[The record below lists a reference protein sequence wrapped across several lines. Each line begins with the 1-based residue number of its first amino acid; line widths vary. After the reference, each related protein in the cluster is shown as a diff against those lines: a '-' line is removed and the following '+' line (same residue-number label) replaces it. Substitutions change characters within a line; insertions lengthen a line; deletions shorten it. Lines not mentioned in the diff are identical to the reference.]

1 MTSILSTPGKY
12 RSRKDLST
20 GSIPTLVS
28 LEEESSL
35 SNGLQ
40 SELQN
45 HHSQNG
51 NGHHI
56 PLAATANGSG
66 VSLTDRRIETLT
78 NTLNIKNGLNGKTS
92 RRSSLA
98 IGLLGGRSNN
108 NTDKNNKRRSS
119 IAVAFL
125 GGGRRDSKSHSH
137 NYPIATIP
145 EKYHKTTESDIEND
159 SPNHYYTVHTS
170 SVSSSSLVPDAN
182 GTGLG
187 EFSSASNG
195 NLTANGYDKKRRRSS
210 SWQTKLERRRRKG
223 MTAALDSGDV
233 TGIGDLDGFGSA
245 GGLDV
250 YGSKYGREK
259 RHSWWNIFVPE
270 NLKQRTRR
278 ASQDV
283 ILSKSSDSLSPPFRR
298 SKSRSVD
305 HGLAAPFD
313 LDSLRSKVEGRFE
326 SIDRLSKDGEKKR
339 SMPTIPTIS
348 YTVKD
353 RDTLTSLAA
362 RFETTPSE
370 LTQLNRLASSFIYPG
385 QQLLVPDKSVK
396 SGPAG
401 ADGDSDASTE
411 RSSHSPTEGRR
422 KGSQE
427 DLCQEEK
434 DLLEG
439 LRPGSPKPGHIERVA
454 SPNTQSGGGGGGDT
468 AAGFNEDDPVTIQR
482 FLKIN
487 VRHITDGQGVVGGVL
502 LVTPNAVMFDPNVS
516 DPLVIEHG
524 PESYGVIAPM
534 EYIVNAAIFNDI
546 AHMRVQG
553 ATSGNETTEKAEIY
567 YPVPEKS
574 CSRCDTHSPGKDS
587 LLVKDE
593 TFPELGVGSVEGCD
607 DQESICSSNERE
619 GDAFPKAFE
628 RDLVTPNNLQRL
640 HGDSTESGGSSEKP
654 PSAEPPFLSFDRDSQ
669 SHTPNSLDNSHSG
682 QESAGSKER
691 GTADDKTDKA
701 NRSVLEDPTLRSL
714 EERRRSLLDQHW
726 AIPSKDR
733 SLDEEEAISTGSGS
747 GGSSGIVLVAAEGIA
762 GGGGAVDDGA
772 GQLVK
777 HSCHDSG
784 IDIRDPNILPTGGA
798 AAAAAAAAVPVVAP
812 IPTKKVYSDADIVLS
827 ADWVPP
833 LTIAPSHCIDSSPR
847 SSSAASSQLSSLSTV
862 QTDTPGR
869 KKTSSVSFSV
879 DEHDSPGGGSQLDK
893 GGDTKKNK
901 MLKRLS
907 YPLAWVEGLTGE
919 GAGPSHKSDSIESA
933 PNTGDSNQSVFSKVF
948 SSSPI
953 TLVSE
958 LGGNLFL
965 SKTPSEDS
973 GGSPVPPLTPHDAHH
988 PHLQS
993 GGGSGSFTSASG
1005 RSSIGT
1011 FIRPQSTGDGV
1022 PVAKQKQP
1030 PPKLDYR
1037 SMVSIDDMP
1046 TLFVSFDMRAPLFPQ
1061 LEKLELIP
1069 RPARACP
1076 DPPMYL
1082 RLRMG
1087 LKIGKTTPLPTTV
1100 MSYGKNKLRPEY
1112 WFSIPKNKVDE
1123 LYRFLTAWVQHLY
1136 GELDEKAIKERGYE
1150 LIQIDTEWSTKDG
1163 ASNKEGRSASDGEI
1177 TEYTRESWEL
1187 LKAPFVKTYNI
1198 IKSQTGSNDLDGC
1211 EVLSMSTDDYRKA
1224 TLFATSSIDQE
1235 FQIPELIGQ
1244 TEILSEEHREK
1255 LCAHLP
1261 ARAEGYSWSLVF
1273 STSLHGFSLN
1283 SLYRKMHKLE
1293 SPILIVIQD
1302 TEHNVFGA
1310 LTSCSLHV
1318 SDHFYGT
1325 GESLLYK
1332 FNPHFKVFH
1341 WSGENLYFIKGN
1353 PESLAIGAGDGK
1365 FGLWLDGDLNQGRS
1379 QHCSTYSNE
1388 PLAPQEDFVIKTL
1401 ECWAFV

>member
-35 SNGLQ
+35 HTVTGAESELSHSYHIHPLASPNGATGSGSNG
-40 SELQN
+40 SYEPFSN
-45 HHSQNG
+45 
-51 NGHHI
+51 
-56 PLAATANGSG
+56 A
-66 VSLTDRRIETLT
+66 
-78 NTLNIKNGLNGKTS
+78 LNIKNGLSAKS
-92 RRSSLA
+92 PRRSSLA
-98 IGLLGGRSNN
+98 IGLLGGRNN
-108 NTDKNNKRRSS
+108 GNGEKGNKRRSS

-125 GGGRRDSKSHSH
+125 GGRRDSKSHNH

-159 SPNHYYTVHTS
+159 SPDHYYTVPAG
-170 SVSSSSLVPDAN
+170 SVAAVLGGDPN
-182 GTGLG
+182 GQSEYGG
-187 EFSSASNG
+187 GSNG
-195 NLTANGYDKKRRRSS
+195 NLTVNGSGYDKKRRRSS

-223 MTAALDSGDV
+223 MSSALDNAEGSGN
-233 TGIGDLDGFGSA
+233 GLDSFGSA
-245 GGLDV
+245 NGLDAFT
-250 YGSKYGREK
+250 SKYGREK

-283 ILSKSSDSLSPPFRR
+283 ILSKSSDSLSPPYRR

-326 SIDRLSKDGEKKR
+326 SIDRLTKDGEKKR
-339 SMPTIPTIS
+339 SMPTIPTTS
-348 YTVKD
+348 YTVGD
-353 RDTLTSLAA
+353 RDTLTSVAA
-362 RFETTPSE
+362 RFDTTPSE
-370 LTQLNRLASSFIYPG
+370 LTQLNRLGSSFIYSG
-385 QQLLVPDKSVK
+385 QQLLVPDKTAK
-396 SGPAG
+396 AGSGSG
-401 ADGDSDASTE
+401 AEGDSDASTE

-422 KGSQE
+422 KGSNE
-427 DLCQEEK
+427 DLSQDEK

-454 SPNTQSGGGGGGDT
+454 SPNNQSGGGGGGDT
-468 AAGFNEDDPVTIQR
+468 AAGFSEDDPVTIQR

-553 ATSGNETTEKAEIY
+553 ATGGNETAEKAEIY

-654 PSAEPPFLSFDRDSQ
+654 PSVEPPYLSYDRDSQ
-669 SHTPNSLDNSHSG
+669 SQTPNSLDNSSTGG
-682 QESAGSKER
+682 QEPPASGTGAGKGSA
-691 GTADDKTDKA
+691 DKTDSSSKT
-701 NRSVLEDPTLRSL
+701 NSSILEDPTVRTL

-733 SLDEEEAISTGSGS
+733 IKCNCNKTLSQRSLDDEEAASTGSGATAT
-747 GGSSGIVLVAAEGIA
+747 SSGTAPPAIGVGAGGAGVDEVVAAA
-762 GGGGAVDDGA
+762 G

-777 HSCHDSG
+777 QSCHDSG
-784 IDIRDPNILPTGGA
+784 IDIRDPNTLPSAAAGAGA
-798 AAAAAAAAVPVVAP
+798 AAANQVPLPVVAP

-833 LTIAPSHCIDSSPR
+833 LTIAPSHCIDSSAR
-847 SSSAASSQLSSLSTV
+847 TSSTTSSQHSSLSTT
-862 QTDTPGR
+862 QADAASR
-869 KKTSSVSFSV
+869 KKASSVSFSV
-879 DEHDSPGGGSQLDK
+879 EEHDGQGGTQGDK
-893 GGDTKKNK
+893 GSETKKNK

-907 YPLAWVEGLTGE
+907 YPLAWVEGLTGD
-919 GAGPSHKSDSIESA
+919 GGSTTHKSDSIESA

-948 SSSPI
+948 SR
-953 TLVSE
+953 
-958 LGGNLFL
+958 
-965 SKTPSEDS
+965 
-973 GGSPVPPLTPHDAHH
+973 
-988 PHLQS
+988 
-993 GGGSGSFTSASG
+993 

-1011 FIRPQSTGDGV
+1011 FIRPQSSAETGS
-1022 PVAKQKQP
+1022 ATKQKQA

-1046 TLFVSFDMRAPLFPQ
+1046 TLFVSFDMKAPLFPQ

-1087 LKIGKTTPLPTTV
+1087 RKIGKNTPLPTTV

-1150 LIQIDTEWSTKDG
+1150 LIQNDTDWATKGGSPTKD
-1163 ASNKEGRSASDGEI
+1163 GRSASEGEI
-1177 TEYTRESWEL
+1177 TEYTRESWEM

-1224 TLFATSSIDQE
+1224 TLFATSSFDQD
-1235 FQIPELIGQ
+1235 FQIPDLIGQ

-1293 SPILIVIQD
+1293 SPILIVIED

-1379 QHCSTYSNE
+1379 QYCSTYSNE

>member
-1 MTSILSTPGKY
+1 MTSILTAPGKY
-12 RSRKDLST
+12 RSRKDIST

-28 LEEESSL
+28 LDEESSL
-35 SNGLQ
+35 STTTTTSVSSDTVLLHGLRAA
-40 SELQN
+40 SGPGRPLDRPDSISAI
-45 HHSQNG
+45 HS
-51 NGHHI
+51 
-56 PLAATANGSG
+56 S
-66 VSLTDRRIETLT
+66 SS
-78 NTLNIKNGLNGKTS
+78 LNIKNGLSSKPP
-92 RRSSLA
+92 RRSSLGFA
-98 IGLLGGRSNN
+98 LLGGGSRGSPS
-108 NTDKNNKRRSS
+108 TDKSNKRRSS
-119 IAVAFL
+119 IADVFL
-125 GGGRRDSKSHSH
+125 GRRDSRSSSSISSLATGGSSPSGSHHHHHHHH
-137 NYPIATIP
+137 NGHTISTIP
-145 EKYHKTTESDIEND
+145 EKYIKTSESDIEND
-159 SPNHYYTVHTS
+159 APNTDQFVMAPSPSKLPPSGDGSNGYQDPY
-170 SVSSSSLVPDAN
+170 
-182 GTGLG
+182 GTGG
-187 EFSSASNG
+187 GPGSA
-195 NLTANGYDKKRRRSS
+195 GYDKKRRRSS

-223 MTAALDSGDV
+223 MMAASLDGGDGSGPQESSPA
-233 TGIGDLDGFGSA
+233 GASSFSGFGSA
-245 GGLDV
+245 NGIDSTAYGG
-250 YGSKYGREK
+250 GKYGREK
-259 RHSWWNIFVPE
+259 RHSWWNIFVPD

-283 ILSKSSDSLSPPFRR
+283 ILSKSSDTLSSPPYRR

-339 SMPTIPTIS
+339 SMQTIPTVT

-353 RDTLTSLAA
+353 RDTLTSVAA
-362 RFETTPSE
+362 RFDTTPSE
-370 LTQLNRLASSFIYPG
+370 LTQLNRLASSFIYSG
-385 QQLLVPDKSVK
+385 QQLLVPDKNAKTSV
-396 SGPAG
+396 
-401 ADGDSDASTE
+401 DGESDASTE
-411 RSSHSPTEGRR
+411 RSSNSPTDGRR

-427 DLCQEEK
+427 DLSQDEK

-454 SPNTQSGGGGGGDT
+454 SPNTQGAGGGGGGGGGSG
-468 AAGFNEDDPVTIQR
+468 AGHASGTGADDDDPVTIQR

-534 EYIVNAAIFNDI
+534 EFIVNAAIFNDI

-553 ATSGNETTEKAEIY
+553 ASGAALGGNETAEKAEIY
-567 YPVPEKS
+567 HPVPEKP

-607 DQESICSSNERE
+607 DQESICSSNNERD

-640 HGDSTESGGSSEKP
+640 HGDSTESGGSSEPKP
-654 PSAEPPFLSFDRDSQ
+654 PSSADPASSLFLAYDRDAQ
-669 SHTPNSLDNSHSG
+669 SDGPKVG
-682 QESAGSKER
+682 G
-691 GTADDKTDKA
+691 DKTDQSKS
-701 NRSVLEDPTLRSL
+701 NLEDPTLRSL

-733 SLDEEEAISTGSGS
+733 SLDDEEAASTGSGTTAAS
-747 GGSSGIVLVAAEGIA
+747 TSSTVGASSI
-762 GGGGAVDDGA
+762 GGGVGGIHPGVIPPIAEAGD

-777 HSCHDSG
+777 QSCHDSG
-784 IDIRDPNILPTGGA
+784 IDIRDPMGTGA
-798 AAAAAAAAVPVVAP
+798 AAAAAAAGASQAAGPLPIVAP
-812 IPTKKVYSDADIVLS
+812 IATKKVYSDADIVLS

-833 LTIAPSHCIDSSPR
+833 LTIAPTHLHDSSPR
-847 SSSAASSQLSSLSTV
+847 SSSSLGSSHPSCQSTLSTAGASEIG
-862 QTDTPGR
+862 GR

-879 DEHDSPGGGSQLDK
+879 EEHDGHGVVGAGATAGPFEK
-893 GGDTKKNK
+893 GAETKKNK

-919 GAGPSHKSDSIESA
+919 GGSSHKSDSIESA

-948 SSSPI
+948 SR
-953 TLVSE
+953 
-958 LGGNLFL
+958 
-965 SKTPSEDS
+965 
-973 GGSPVPPLTPHDAHH
+973 
-988 PHLQS
+988 
-993 GGGSGSFTSASG
+993 

-1011 FIRPQSTGDGV
+1011 FIRQHPSEGSA
-1022 PVAKQKQP
+1022 AKQKQP

-1046 TLFVSFDMRAPLFPQ
+1046 TLFVSFD
-1061 LEKLELIP
+1061 KLIP

-1087 LKIGKTTPLPTTV
+1087 RKIGKNTPLPTTV

-1123 LYRFLTAWVQHLY
+1123 LYRFLNAWVQHLY
-1136 GELDEKAIKERGYE
+1136 GELDEAAIKERGFE
-1150 LIQIDTEWSTKDG
+1150 LIQIDTEWTAKSGSPSKD
-1163 ASNKEGRSASDGEI
+1163 GRSASEGEI
-1177 TEYTRESWEL
+1177 SEYTRESW
-1187 LKAPFVKTYNI
+1187 
-1198 IKSQTGSNDLDGC
+1198 

-1224 TLFATSSIDQE
+1224 TLFASGSFDQD
-1235 FQIPELIGQ
+1235 FQIPDLIGQ

-1293 SPILIVIQD
+1293 SPILIVIED

>member
-1 MTSILSTPGKY
+1 MTSILSAPGKY
-12 RSRKDLST
+12 RSRKDIST

-28 LEEESSL
+28 LDEESSL
-35 SNGLQ
+35 STTTTTSVSSDTVLLHGLRAAPGGRE
-40 SELQN
+40 SSAI
-45 HHSQNG
+45 HS
-51 NGHHI
+51 
-56 PLAATANGSG
+56 S
-66 VSLTDRRIETLT
+66 SS
-78 NTLNIKNGLNGKTS
+78 LNIKNGLSSKPP
-92 RRSSLA
+92 RRSSLGFA
-98 IGLLGGRSNN
+98 LLGGGGGGSRGSPS
-108 NTDKNNKRRSS
+108 TDKSNKRRSS
-119 IAVAFL
+119 IADVFL
-125 GGGRRDSKSHSH
+125 GRRDSRSSSTSSLATGGGSPSGSHHHHHHH
-137 NYPIATIP
+137 NGHTISTIP
-145 EKYHKTTESDIEND
+145 EKYIKTSESDIEND
-159 SPNHYYTVHTS
+159 APNTDQFAMAPSPS
-170 SVSSSSLVPDAN
+170 KLPPSGDGAN
-182 GTGLG
+182 GYQDPYGNG
-187 EFSSASNG
+187 GPGSA
-195 NLTANGYDKKRRRSS
+195 GYDKKRRRSS

-223 MTAALDSGDV
+223 MMAAS
-233 TGIGDLDGFGSA
+233 LDGGEGSAAQESSPAGAGSFSSFGSA
-245 GGLDV
+245 NGIDSTAYGG
-250 YGSKYGREK
+250 GKYGREK
-259 RHSWWNIFVPE
+259 RHSWWNIFVPD

-283 ILSKSSDSLSPPFRR
+283 ILSKSSDTLSSPPYRR

-339 SMPTIPTIS
+339 SMQTIPTVT
-348 YTVKD
+348 YVVKD
-353 RDTLTSLAA
+353 RDTLTSVAA
-362 RFETTPSE
+362 RFDTTPSE
-370 LTQLNRLASSFIYPG
+370 LTQLNRLASSFIYSG
-385 QQLLVPDKSVK
+385 QQLLVPDKNAKTSV
-396 SGPAG
+396 
-401 ADGDSDASTE
+401 DGESDASTE
-411 RSSHSPTEGRR
+411 RSSNSPTDGRR

-427 DLCQEEK
+427 DLSQDEK

-454 SPNTQSGGGGGGDT
+454 SPNTQGAGGGGGGGGGGGT
-468 AAGFNEDDPVTIQR
+468 GHASGAGADDDDPVTIQR

-534 EYIVNAAIFNDI
+534 EFIVNAAIFNDI

-553 ATSGNETTEKAEIY
+553 ASGAALGGNETAEKAEIY
-567 YPVPEKS
+567 HPVPEKP

-607 DQESICSSNERE
+607 DQESICSSNNERD

-640 HGDSTESGGSSEKP
+640 HGDSTESGGSSEPKP
-654 PSAEPPFLSFDRDSQ
+654 PSSADAASSLFLAYDRDAQ
-669 SHTPNSLDNSHSG
+669 PD
-682 QESAGSKER
+682 GSKV
-691 GTADDKTDKA
+691 GGDKTDQSKS
-701 NRSVLEDPTLRSL
+701 NLEDPTMRSL

-733 SLDEEEAISTGSGS
+733 LKCNCESSSRRSLDDEEAASTGSGTTAAS
-747 GGSSGIVLVAAEGIA
+747 TSSTVGASSI
-762 GGGGAVDDGA
+762 GGGVGGIHAGVIPPIAEAGD

-777 HSCHDSG
+777 QSCHDSG
-784 IDIRDPNILPTGGA
+784 IDIRDPMGTGA
-798 AAAAAAAAVPVVAP
+798 AAAAAAAGASQAAGPLPIVAP
-812 IPTKKVYSDADIVLS
+812 IATKKVYSDADIVLS

-833 LTIAPSHCIDSSPR
+833 LTIAPTHLHDSSPR
-847 SSSAASSQLSSLSTV
+847 SSSSLGSSHPSCQSTLSTAGASEIG
-862 QTDTPGR
+862 GR

-879 DEHDSPGGGSQLDK
+879 EEHDGHGVVGAGATAGPFEK
-893 GGDTKKNK
+893 GAETKKNK

-919 GAGPSHKSDSIESA
+919 GGSSHKSDSIESA

-948 SSSPI
+948 SR
-953 TLVSE
+953 
-958 LGGNLFL
+958 
-965 SKTPSEDS
+965 
-973 GGSPVPPLTPHDAHH
+973 
-988 PHLQS
+988 
-993 GGGSGSFTSASG
+993 

-1011 FIRPQSTGDGV
+1011 FIRQHPSEGSA
-1022 PVAKQKQP
+1022 AKQKQP

-1046 TLFVSFDMRAPLFPQ
+1046 TLFVSFD
-1061 LEKLELIP
+1061 KLIP

-1087 LKIGKTTPLPTTV
+1087 RKIGKNTPLPTTV

-1123 LYRFLTAWVQHLY
+1123 LYRFLNAWVQHLY
-1136 GELDEKAIKERGYE
+1136 GELDEAAIKERGFE
-1150 LIQIDTEWSTKDG
+1150 LIQIDTEWTAKSGSPSKD
-1163 ASNKEGRSASDGEI
+1163 GRSASEGEI
-1177 TEYTRESWEL
+1177 SEYTRESWEL

-1224 TLFATSSIDQE
+1224 TLFASGSFDQD
-1235 FQIPELIGQ
+1235 FQIPDLIGQ

-1293 SPILIVIQD
+1293 SPILIVIED

>member
-1 MTSILSTPGKY
+1 MTSILSAPGKY
-12 RSRKDLST
+12 RSRKDIST

-28 LEEESSL
+28 LDEESSL
-35 SNGLQ
+35 STTTTTSVSSDTVLLHGLRAAPGGRE
-40 SELQN
+40 SSAI
-45 HHSQNG
+45 HS
-51 NGHHI
+51 
-56 PLAATANGSG
+56 S
-66 VSLTDRRIETLT
+66 SS
-78 NTLNIKNGLNGKTS
+78 LNIKNGLSSKPP
-92 RRSSLA
+92 RRSSLGFA
-98 IGLLGGRSNN
+98 LLGGGGGGSRGSPS
-108 NTDKNNKRRSS
+108 TDKSNKRRSS
-119 IAVAFL
+119 IADVFL
-125 GGGRRDSKSHSH
+125 GRRDSRSSSTSSLATGGGSPSGSHHHHHHH
-137 NYPIATIP
+137 NGHTISTIP
-145 EKYHKTTESDIEND
+145 EKYIKTSESDIEND
-159 SPNHYYTVHTS
+159 APNTDQFAMAPSPS
-170 SVSSSSLVPDAN
+170 KLPPSGDGAN
-182 GTGLG
+182 GYQDPYGNG
-187 EFSSASNG
+187 GPGSA
-195 NLTANGYDKKRRRSS
+195 GYDKKRRRSS

-223 MTAALDSGDV
+223 MMAAS
-233 TGIGDLDGFGSA
+233 LDGGEGSAAQESSPAGAGSFSSFGSA
-245 GGLDV
+245 NGIDSTAYGG
-250 YGSKYGREK
+250 GKYGREK
-259 RHSWWNIFVPE
+259 RHSWWNIFVPD

-283 ILSKSSDSLSPPFRR
+283 ILSKSSDTLSSPPYRR

-339 SMPTIPTIS
+339 SMQTIPTVT
-348 YTVKD
+348 YVVKD
-353 RDTLTSLAA
+353 RDTLTSVAA
-362 RFETTPSE
+362 RFDTTPSE
-370 LTQLNRLASSFIYPG
+370 LTQLNRLASSFIYSG
-385 QQLLVPDKSVK
+385 QQLLVPDKNAKTSV
-396 SGPAG
+396 
-401 ADGDSDASTE
+401 DGESDASTE
-411 RSSHSPTEGRR
+411 RSSNSPTDGRR

-427 DLCQEEK
+427 DLSQDEK

-454 SPNTQSGGGGGGDT
+454 SPNTQGAGGGGGGGGGGGT
-468 AAGFNEDDPVTIQR
+468 GHASGAGADDDDPVTIQR

-534 EYIVNAAIFNDI
+534 EFIVNAAIFNDI

-553 ATSGNETTEKAEIY
+553 ASGAALGGNETAEKAEIY
-567 YPVPEKS
+567 HPVPEKP

-607 DQESICSSNERE
+607 DQESICSSNNERD

-640 HGDSTESGGSSEKP
+640 HGDSTESGGSSEPKP
-654 PSAEPPFLSFDRDSQ
+654 PSSADAASSLFLAYDRDAQ
-669 SHTPNSLDNSHSG
+669 PD
-682 QESAGSKER
+682 GSKV
-691 GTADDKTDKA
+691 GGDKTDQSKS
-701 NRSVLEDPTLRSL
+701 NLEDPTMRSL

-733 SLDEEEAISTGSGS
+733 LKCNCESSSRRSLDDEEAASTGSGTTAAS
-747 GGSSGIVLVAAEGIA
+747 TSSTVGASSI
-762 GGGGAVDDGA
+762 GGGVGGIHAGVIPPIAEAGD

-777 HSCHDSG
+777 QSCHDSG
-784 IDIRDPNILPTGGA
+784 IDIRDPMGTGA
-798 AAAAAAAAVPVVAP
+798 AAAAAAAGASQAAGPLPIVAP
-812 IPTKKVYSDADIVLS
+812 IATKKVYSDADIVLS

-833 LTIAPSHCIDSSPR
+833 LTIAPTHLHDSSPR
-847 SSSAASSQLSSLSTV
+847 SSSSLGSSHPSCQSTLSTAGASEIG
-862 QTDTPGR
+862 GR

-879 DEHDSPGGGSQLDK
+879 EEHDGHGVVGAGATAGPFEK
-893 GGDTKKNK
+893 GAETKKNK

-919 GAGPSHKSDSIESA
+919 GGSSHKSDSIESA

-948 SSSPI
+948 SR
-953 TLVSE
+953 
-958 LGGNLFL
+958 
-965 SKTPSEDS
+965 
-973 GGSPVPPLTPHDAHH
+973 
-988 PHLQS
+988 
-993 GGGSGSFTSASG
+993 

-1011 FIRPQSTGDGV
+1011 FIRQHPSEGSA
-1022 PVAKQKQP
+1022 AKQKQP

-1046 TLFVSFDMRAPLFPQ
+1046 TLFVSFDMKAPLFPQ

-1087 LKIGKTTPLPTTV
+1087 RKIGKNTPLPTTV

-1123 LYRFLTAWVQHLY
+1123 LYRFLNAWVQHLY
-1136 GELDEKAIKERGYE
+1136 GELDEAAIKERGFE
-1150 LIQIDTEWSTKDG
+1150 LIQIDTEWTAKSGSPSKD
-1163 ASNKEGRSASDGEI
+1163 GRSASEGEI
-1177 TEYTRESWEL
+1177 SEYTRESW
-1187 LKAPFVKTYNI
+1187 
-1198 IKSQTGSNDLDGC
+1198 

-1224 TLFATSSIDQE
+1224 TLFASGSFDQD
-1235 FQIPELIGQ
+1235 FQIPDLIGQ

-1293 SPILIVIQD
+1293 SPILIVIED

>member
-1 MTSILSTPGKY
+1 MK
-12 RSRKDLST
+12 
-20 GSIPTLVS
+20 
-28 LEEESSL
+28 
-35 SNGLQ
+35 
-40 SELQN
+40 
-45 HHSQNG
+45 
-51 NGHHI
+51 
-56 PLAATANGSG
+56 TA
-66 VSLTDRRIETLT
+66 VFM
-78 NTLNIKNGLNGKTS
+78 KNG
-92 RRSSLA
+92 
-98 IGLLGGRSNN
+98 
-108 NTDKNNKRRSS
+108 
-119 IAVAFL
+119 
-125 GGGRRDSKSHSH
+125 
-137 NYPIATIP
+137 
-145 EKYHKTTESDIEND
+145 
-159 SPNHYYTVHTS
+159 
-170 SVSSSSLVPDAN
+170 
-182 GTGLG
+182 
-187 EFSSASNG
+187 
-195 NLTANGYDKKRRRSS
+195 
-210 SWQTKLERRRRKG
+210 
-223 MTAALDSGDV
+223 
-233 TGIGDLDGFGSA
+233 
-245 GGLDV
+245 
-250 YGSKYGREK
+250 
-259 RHSWWNIFVPE
+259 
-270 NLKQRTRR
+270 
-278 ASQDV
+278 
-283 ILSKSSDSLSPPFRR
+283 
-298 SKSRSVD
+298 
-305 HGLAAPFD
+305 
-313 LDSLRSKVEGRFE
+313 
-326 SIDRLSKDGEKKR
+326 
-339 SMPTIPTIS
+339 
-348 YTVKD
+348 
-353 RDTLTSLAA
+353 
-362 RFETTPSE
+362 
-370 LTQLNRLASSFIYPG
+370 
-385 QQLLVPDKSVK
+385 
-396 SGPAG
+396 
-401 ADGDSDASTE
+401 
-411 RSSHSPTEGRR
+411 
-422 KGSQE
+422 
-427 DLCQEEK
+427 

-454 SPNTQSGGGGGGDT
+454 SPNNQSGGGGGGDT
-468 AAGFNEDDPVTIQR
+468 AAGFSEDDPVTIQR

-553 ATSGNETTEKAEIY
+553 ATGGNETAEKAEIY

-654 PSAEPPFLSFDRDSQ
+654 PSVEPPYLSYDRDSQ
-669 SHTPNSLDNSHSG
+669 SQTPNSLDNSSTGG
-682 QESAGSKER
+682 QEPPASGTGAGKGSA
-691 GTADDKTDKA
+691 DKTDSSSKT
-701 NRSVLEDPTLRSL
+701 NSSILEDPTVRTL

-733 SLDEEEAISTGSGS
+733 IKCNCNKTLSQRSLDDEEAASTGSGATAT
-747 GGSSGIVLVAAEGIA
+747 SSGTAPPAIGVGAGGAGVDEVVAAA
-762 GGGGAVDDGA
+762 G

-777 HSCHDSG
+777 QSCHDSG
-784 IDIRDPNILPTGGA
+784 IDIRDPNTLPSAAAGAGA
-798 AAAAAAAAVPVVAP
+798 AAANQVPLPVVAP

-833 LTIAPSHCIDSSPR
+833 LTIAPSHCIDSSAR
-847 SSSAASSQLSSLSTV
+847 TSSTTSSQHSSLSTT
-862 QTDTPGR
+862 QADAASR
-869 KKTSSVSFSV
+869 KKASSVSFSV
-879 DEHDSPGGGSQLDK
+879 EEHDGQGGTQGDK
-893 GGDTKKNK
+893 GSETKKNK

-907 YPLAWVEGLTGE
+907 YPLAWVEGLTGD
-919 GAGPSHKSDSIESA
+919 GGSTTHKSDSIESA

-948 SSSPI
+948 SR
-953 TLVSE
+953 
-958 LGGNLFL
+958 
-965 SKTPSEDS
+965 
-973 GGSPVPPLTPHDAHH
+973 
-988 PHLQS
+988 
-993 GGGSGSFTSASG
+993 

-1011 FIRPQSTGDGV
+1011 FIRPQSSAETGS
-1022 PVAKQKQP
+1022 ATKQKQA

-1046 TLFVSFDMRAPLFPQ
+1046 TLFVSFD
-1061 LEKLELIP
+1061 KLIP

-1087 LKIGKTTPLPTTV
+1087 RKIGKNTPLPTTV

-1150 LIQIDTEWSTKDG
+1150 LIQNDTDWATKGGSPTKD
-1163 ASNKEGRSASDGEI
+1163 GRSASEGEI
-1177 TEYTRESWEL
+1177 TEYTRESW
-1187 LKAPFVKTYNI
+1187 
-1198 IKSQTGSNDLDGC
+1198 

-1224 TLFATSSIDQE
+1224 TLFATSSFDQD
-1235 FQIPELIGQ
+1235 FQIPDLIGQ

-1293 SPILIVIQD
+1293 SPILIVIED

-1379 QHCSTYSNE
+1379 QYCSTYSNE